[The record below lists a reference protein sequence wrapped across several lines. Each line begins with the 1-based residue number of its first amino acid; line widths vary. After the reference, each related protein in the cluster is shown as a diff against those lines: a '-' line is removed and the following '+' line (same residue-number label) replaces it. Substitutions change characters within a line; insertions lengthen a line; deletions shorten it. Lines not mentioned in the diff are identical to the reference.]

1 VVDMTEVRICNRA
14 IGLLVIADDT
24 EPDQVQAAINEL
36 RARQRAACIAS
47 TRDEIGDAIDE
58 LLELLPRDH

>member
-1 VVDMTEVRICNRA
+1 MTELRICNRA
-14 IGLLVIADDT
+14 IGLLVITDDT

-36 RARQRAACIAS
+36 RTRQRAAVIAS
-47 TRDEIGDAIDE
+47 TRAEIGDAIDD

>member
-1 VVDMTEVRICNRA
+1 MTEVRICNRA

-36 RARQRAACIAS
+36 RTRQCAAVIAS
-47 TRDEIGDAIDE
+47 TRAEIGDAIDD
-58 LLELLPRDH
+58 LLELLPRDR

>member
-1 VVDMTEVRICNRA
+1 MTELRICNRA

-24 EPDQVQAAINEL
+24 EPGQVQAAINEL
-36 RARQRAACIAS
+36 RTRQRAAVIAS
-47 TRDEIGDAIDE
+47 TRAEIGDAIDD